1 MRNAFAF
8 DALCYNDRRCP
19 EQRSFHHDPIRQG
32 AAASGGGSSASQA
45 RQLYEFAVQCRR
57 CGDVLPAYV
66 NLQNDLSQDYERDV
80 WFVRKL
86 ISGSGANRCFQQI
99 EVQLTFDANKK
110 LIEREITGGTF
121 VHDPVPSPD
130 VS

>member
-1 MRNAFAF
+1 MSLFDKVRAAF
-8 DALCYNDRRCP
+8 
-19 EQRSFHHDPIRQG
+19 S
-32 AAASGGGSSASQA
+32 GGSSASQA

-57 CGDVLPAYV
+57 CGDVLPVYV

-110 LIEREITGGTF
+110 LIEREITGGIF
-121 VHDPVPSPD
+121 VDDPDPSPD
-130 VS
+130 AS

>member
-1 MRNAFAF
+1 MSLF
-8 DALCYNDRRCP
+8 DKVRAAL
-19 EQRSFHHDPIRQG
+19 
-32 AAASGGGSSASQA
+32 SGGGSSTSQA
-45 RQLYEFAVQCRR
+45 RELYEFAVQCRR
-57 CGDVLPAYV
+57 CGDVLAAHV

-99 EVQLTFDANKK
+99 EVQFTFDANKK

-121 VHDPVPSPD
+121 IDDPEPSTDP
-130 VS
+130 S

>member
-1 MRNAFAF
+1 MSLF
-8 DALCYNDRRCP
+8 DKVRAAL
-19 EQRSFHHDPIRQG
+19 
-32 AAASGGGSSASQA
+32 GGGSSASQA

-80 WFVRKL
+80 FYVRKL

-99 EVQLTFDANKK
+99 EVQLTFDANKH
-110 LIEREITGGTF
+110 LLEREITGGIF
-121 VHDPVPSPD
+121 VDEVEE
-130 VS
+130 

>member
-1 MRNAFAF
+1 MSLF
-8 DALCYNDRRCP
+8 DKVRAAL
-19 EQRSFHHDPIRQG
+19 
-32 AAASGGGSSASQA
+32 SGGGSSAIPAS
-45 RQLYEFAVQCRR
+45 QLYEFTVQCRR
-57 CGDVLPAYV
+57 CGDLLTAHVS
-66 NLQNDLSQDYERDV
+66 LQNDLSQDYERNV

-121 VHDPVPSPD
+121 VEDPIPNPD
-130 VS
+130 LS

>member
-1 MRNAFAF
+1 MSLFDKVRAAF
-8 DALCYNDRRCP
+8 
-19 EQRSFHHDPIRQG
+19 S
-32 AAASGGGSSASQA
+32 GGSSTSQA

-86 ISGSGANRCFQQI
+86 ISGSGANGAFNRLKCNLRSTPTKSSSSAKSPA
-99 EVQLTFDANKK
+99 VLSSMT
-110 LIEREITGGTF
+110 LC
-121 VHDPVPSPD
+121 PVPT
-130 VS
+130 